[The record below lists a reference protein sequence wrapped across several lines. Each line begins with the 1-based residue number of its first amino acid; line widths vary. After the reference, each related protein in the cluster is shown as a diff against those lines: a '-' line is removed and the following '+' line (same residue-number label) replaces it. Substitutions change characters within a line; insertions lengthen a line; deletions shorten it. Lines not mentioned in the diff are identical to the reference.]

1 MMEIPFKAVSL
12 SHQHAPVDIRE
23 LIYLPEPVCKS
34 LLGKL
39 KDLLH
44 VEEALIF
51 STCNRTEVYYISE
64 ADLSVEIIKI
74 LCIEKGIS
82 DPEQYSAY
90 FQVINE
96 ESAAVTYLFEVAMG
110 LQSRV
115 LGDLQISNQVKNAYT
130 WAHEARMAGA
140 FLHRLMHTIFHTNKR
155 VQQETAYRD
164 GAASASYAAAEL
176 AEELTAS
183 LARPSVL
190 VIGLGEMG
198 ADVARNLDPEH
209 FRRIA
214 VANRTQAKAA
224 SFAVETGATV
234 LPFDLLDRHLGEFD
248 VIISAV
254 STPQPLVGVAALR
267 RSTAGSQFIIDL
279 AVPRSVMPEVD
290 DLPHVV
296 LYTIDDIHTRTQEV
310 MARRQAAIG
319 QVRQIIGE
327 EINGFLDWRQ
337 ELSLSPT
344 IHRLKEALEQIRKE
358 ELAKFLKNAS
368 DEEAQLLES
377 VTRSIM
383 NKIIKMPVLQLKAA
397 CKRGEAE
404 DLIGLIHDLFD
415 LEKQK
420 MVEGK

>member
-1 MMEIPFKAVSL
+1 MMKIPFKAVSL

-23 LIYLPEPVCKS
+23 LIYLPEPICKS

-39 KDLLH
+39 KDLLNI
-44 VEEALIF
+44 EEALIF

-64 ADLSVEIIKI
+64 QDLSVEIIKI

-82 DPEQYSAY
+82 APEQYISY
-90 FQVINE
+90 FQIIRE
-96 ESAAVTYLFEVAMG
+96 ESAAVSYLFEVAMG

-115 LGDLQISNQVKNAYT
+115 LGDLQIANQIKNAYT
-130 WAHEARMAGA
+130 WAHEAQMAGA
-140 FLHRLMHTIFHTNKR
+140 FLHRLLHTIFHTNKR

-164 GAASASYAAAEL
+164 GAASASYAAAEIS
-176 AEELTAS
+176 EELTAD

-209 FRRIA
+209 FSRICLS
-214 VANRTQAKAA
+214 NRTLSKAEA
-224 SFAVETGATV
+224 LALETGASV
-234 LPFDLLDRHLGEFD
+234 LPYELVDQYLREFD

-254 STPQPLVGVAALR
+254 SAEQPIILAAPL
-267 RSTAGSQFIIDL
+267 SHAKGSQFVIDL
-279 AVPRSVMPEVD
+279 AVPRSVAPEVD
-290 DLPHVV
+290 ELSHVV
-296 LYTIDDIHTRTQEV
+296 RYTIDDIHTRTNEAL
-310 MARRQAAIG
+310 ARRQEAMTE
-319 QVRQIIGE
+319 VHQIIEE
-327 EINGFLDWRQ
+327 EIHSFLEWRQ

-344 IHRLKEALEQIRKE
+344 IHRLKDALEHIRKE
-358 ELAKFLKNAS
+358 ELSKFLKNAS
-368 DEEAQLLES
+368 EEEARLLDS

-404 DLIGLIHDLFD
+404 DLIGLVHDLFD

-420 MVEGK
+420 ITKKK